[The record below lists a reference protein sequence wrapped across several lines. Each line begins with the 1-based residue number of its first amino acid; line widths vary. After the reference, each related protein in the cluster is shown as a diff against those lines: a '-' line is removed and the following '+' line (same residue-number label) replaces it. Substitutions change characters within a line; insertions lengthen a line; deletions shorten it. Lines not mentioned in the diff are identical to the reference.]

1 MRLKDY
7 LIILICVIIGAAML
21 FWAASQQGQIRA
33 DRDKMGLSL
42 KTDLGDAPPSL
53 AFVTVAMGAFRGIIV
68 DILWMRADDLK
79 QKGQF
84 FDAKQLAEWIT
95 LLQPRFPQVW
105 DFQAWNMAYNI
116 SVAIPN
122 TQPAERWRWVRN
134 GYELLR
140 DKAIPLNPHSII
152 LYRQLSWI
160 FIHKISDISD
170 DCNVYYKT
178 QIASS
183 MRSLLGEQTNDVFQK
198 LLSAPL
204 TIEEILADAE
214 VSKFI
219 TELKQADPSF
229 ESLDKLVEN
238 YLTLQQ
244 SPGRFKNEATTLI
257 QQYRGTTAL
266 DKFDIFAK
274 AYQIRN
280 VWKMDI
286 AYMEKM
292 NKKYGPVRFE
302 DPNQRDPLNWE
313 HPATH
318 AMYWSAR
325 GLEIAGRPETYS
337 VDEKN
342 TDRIIF
348 HGLQQLYRYGKTMLY
363 TDKSGNQNLFLRP
376 DLRMFTS
383 CDQTWKMIIKKYESL
398 ERGNPKAVRGGHK
411 NFLENAVMTFYQN
424 GHLKEALQIYNE
436 LVTLYPKDEQG
447 YEIADY
453 KLPMLDFLKT
463 RMREEFRG
471 LGIRDAVEMV
481 NGLLKEGYFRYAMYD
496 DNEAAAREKIAQEVY
511 TFYQKE
517 HADESS
523 RVGLPSLDM
532 LRYTA
537 FMDFLNDPLY
547 PEQLRLEMLARLQ
560 AERPDLFEKIK
571 KQEEQFFEELRKEEQ
586 QQSAEQPG

>member
-560 AERPDLFEKIK
+560 AERPDLFQKIK